1 VGDLNINWQVREGA
15 TPELRYVT
23 IRVVQINPPPLLADG
38 ITVTTIIVR
47 N

>member
-15 TPELRYVT
+15 LPGLRYVT
-23 IRVVQINPPPLLADG
+23 IRVVQINAPPLLTDG